1 MNSSTSHFKCNVLH
15 HSYIIWLY
23 NCTGFHWVFS
33 FCCLCE
39 ISVTSHSSLRSSCY
53 GSYFLDFKN
62 VSNQVNIGVWPGYQ
76 FLCAVFYRD
85 FICWNFSLL
94 LPLQIW
100 LSFTLAFF
108 FLSFWVYV
116 LWLQPSWWIFWLH
129 AFLCL
134 SLVFTLKSLS
144 YNQLEFHHRFFYVG
158 LHDAYP

>member
-1 MNSSTSHFKCNVLH
+1 MLKNKSRKWCYPLMNSSTSHFKCNVLH

-33 FCCLCE
+33 FCCLYD

-53 GSYFLDFKN
+53 GSYFLDFEN
-62 VSNQVNIGVWPGYQ
+62 VSNQVNIGVWSGYQ
-76 FLCAVFYRD
+76 FLCALFDRD

-108 FLSFWVYV
+108 SLFEYTFYDFNLADEFFYYV
-116 LWLQPSWWIFWLH
+116 LFYACHL
-129 AFLCL
+129 FLL
-134 SLVFTLKSLS
+134 
-144 YNQLEFHHRFFYVG
+144 
-158 LHDAYP
+158 